1 MSSRLKQRKSERV
14 ADVQIWRW
22 KSHNGLASDQR
33 HNKETKPGH
42 KVSVSV
48 NIFPVPCS
56 AMSSLIMFRR
66 NAELRTGQHR
76 RHSANAKNEPVRI
89 LKSGTKS
96 LMYHWEKLY
105 KRSTDFV
112 HSLTACHW
120 RGRHMRTERHHYEA
134 LQINIPSNLA
144 RPLTNPLP
152 QWSQPSGFALV
163 LQIHLRPRFLITKVC
178 IRMAKHAKN
187 LSRIRL
193 HGCQWMPP

>member
-1 MSSRLKQRKSERV
+1 MAAYGNANCNHEERDDNNGFCASLLSPQRTDMKIPSQLKQRKSERA

-22 KSHNGLASDQR
+22 KSRNGLASDQR

-42 KVSVSV
+42 NVSVSV

-120 RGRHMRTERHHYEA
+120 RGRHMRTERH
-134 LQINIPSNLA
+134 Q
-144 RPLTNPLP
+144 
-152 QWSQPSGFALV
+152 
-163 LQIHLRPRFLITKVC
+163 
-178 IRMAKHAKN
+178 
-187 LSRIRL
+187 
-193 HGCQWMPP
+193 